1 MQTTVFGQTCYCGCT
16 EMTRVHAEVSSGHR
30 ECWSQGCGIDGAKN
44 LMLCTNQQ
52 FIARV
57 HAPSV
62 SEVDNKASQS

>member
-1 MQTTVFGQTCYCGCT
+1 
-16 EMTRVHAEVSSGHR
+16 MTRVHTEVSSGHR
-30 ECWSQGCGIDGAKN
+30 ECWSQGCGTDGAKN

-52 FIARV
+52 FIAQV